1 VEGDEMTSIFRKS
14 ITAAAALLGLALSAQ
29 SHANLI
35 IVANGV
41 NEANVATNTT
51 ANFSGVVGG
60 FNVNTIT
67 LAGTAVLAPG
77 DLFDVGT
84 LDISTAGSGSL
95 SLMLTE
101 TNLTGPSA
109 LTFLSTFSATLT
121 NANVTRTF
129 FLDTTNAGLETISLG
144 STTLADQS
152 FLSALISLPGM
163 FSISEQI
170 DVTATGAGAK
180 LSGDD
185 AVNASVPEPAS
196 VGLFGLALAAVGF
209 IRRRKRH

>member
-1 VEGDEMTSIFRKS
+1 MTSIFRRS

-41 NEANVATNTT
+41 TEANVGTNTT
-51 ANFSGVVGG
+51 ATFSGAVGTY
-60 FNVNTIT
+60 NVNTIS
-67 LAGTAVLAPG
+67 LAGAAVLAPG

-84 LDISTAGSGSL
+84 LDISTMGTGTL
-95 SLMLTE
+95 SLKLTE
-101 TNLTGPSA
+101 TNLTGPAA
-109 LTFLSTFSATLT
+109 LVFLSTFSASLT
-121 NANVTRTF
+121 NASVTRTF

-152 FLSALISLPGM
+152 FLSSLISLPGM

-170 DVTATGAGAK
+170 DVSATGAGTK

-185 AVNASVPEPAS
+185 AVNSTVPEPAS